1 MRKLDIEVQSMK
13 KQVEFTQREV
23 DQNLRR
29 EREIFSQ
36 NQQMENEIHWVRNKC
51 VAKFEEFDLKCKA
64 LSQHKQEQELQ
75 LDQQYQDLKYSK
87 AQHEQ
92 ELNEME
98 YMIESL

>member
-36 NQQMENEIHWVRNKC
+36 NQQMENEIH
-51 VAKFEEFDLKCKA
+51 
-64 LSQHKQEQELQ
+64 
-75 LDQQYQDLKYSK
+75 
-87 AQHEQ
+87 
-92 ELNEME
+92 
-98 YMIESL
+98 